1 MNQEVTLLIEGMTCA
16 SCSAAVERVTRKLP
30 GVVSSEVNLAT
41 NRARV
46 VFDPEQVDIDAIC
59 QKIEKAGFGAREETK
74 AAAKNQEVI
83 LNIEGMTCA
92 SCSAAVE
99 RVTRK
104 LSGVITSEVNLTT
117 NKARIVYDP
126 SLVKLA
132 DIKSKIEKA
141 GFTPKDIDKEDRNG
155 ELGEQQKKLN
165 QQKKRLIVT
174 ICLAIPLLYISM
186 GHMIPVNLPLPEFLH
201 MHTNPL
207 NFALAQLILTVL
219 ILWNGRKFY
228 VVGFKTLL
236 RGHPNMDSLVAIG
249 TGSAFLYSLVMTIRI
264 PTEHMSVENLYY
276 ESAAVVVTLIMLGKY
291 LEARSKGKTSEA
303 IKKLMELAPDT
314 ATLLREGQEME
325 VRVEEVVPGDI
336 LLVKPGSKVP
346 LDGTVVGG
354 SSSVDESMLTGESIP
369 VEKEE
374 GDTVIGG
381 SINFNGALQ
390 VQVTHVGED
399 TTLSRIIRM
408 MEEAQGKKAPISKL
422 ADTVAGY
429 FVPTVMAIAF
439 AAALI
444 WALLGHDA
452 AFVLTI
458 FVSVLVIAC
467 PCALGLATPT
477 AIMVGT
483 GLGANHGILIKSG
496 EALETTHKIQV
507 VILDKTGTVT
517 EGKPKVVDIVSHSIP
532 EQELL
537 LMAASCERSSE
548 HPLASA
554 IVAGAQERGLELE
567 TAEEFQSTTGKGI
580 QAVLK
585 GRHFHIGNKKM
596 LDELKVP
603 AGEYEEASKAAA
615 EKGQTPMFVVIDGKL
630 EGMICVADTIK
641 ATSKEAIAEMRE
653 LGIRVVM
660 LTGDNKLTADYIGRQ
675 VEVDEV
681 IAEVLP
687 GDKSAVVERYQKEG
701 YAVMM
706 VGDGINDAPALVQ
719 ADIGAAIG
727 SGSDIALESSDI
739 VLMKSDLKD
748 VYKAIRLS
756 RATIRN
762 IKQNLFWA
770 FFYNTLGIPIAA
782 GLLYALGGP
791 LLNPI
796 LGGLAMSLSS
806 VSVVSNAL
814 RLKRLKL

>member
-1 MNQEVTLLIEGMTCA
+1 MNQEVT
-16 SCSAAVERVTRKLP
+16 
-30 GVVSSEVNLAT
+30 
-41 NRARV
+41 
-46 VFDPEQVDIDAIC
+46 
-59 QKIEKAGFGAREETK
+59 
-74 AAAKNQEVI
+74 

-104 LSGVITSEVNLTT
+104 LDGVVTSEVNLTT
-117 NKARIVYDP
+117 NKAHIVYDP
-126 SLVKLA
+126 SKVKLA
-132 DIKSKIEKA
+132 DIKLKIEKA
-141 GFTPKDIDKEDRNG
+141 GFVPKDIDKEDRG
-155 ELGEQQKKLN
+155 AELNEQQARL
-165 QQKKRLIVT
+165 QKQKQRLIVT
-174 ICLAIPLLYISM
+174 ICFAIPLLYISM
-186 GHMIPVNLPLPEFLH
+186 GHMIPVTLPLPEFLH
-201 MHTNPL
+201 MHSHPL
-207 NFALAQLILTVL
+207 NFALAQLILTL
-219 ILWNGRKFY
+219 IILWNGRKFY
-228 VVGFKTLL
+228 IVGFKTLFL
-236 RGHPNMDSLVAIG
+236 GHPNMDSLVAIG
-249 TGSAFLYSLVMTIRI
+249 TGSAFLYSLVMTLRI
-264 PTEHMSVENLYY
+264 PSDPNSAENLYY

-303 IKKLMELAPDT
+303 IKKLMELAPET
-314 ATLLREGQEME
+314 AILLRGDQEVE
-325 VRVEEVVPGDI
+325 VRVEEIVPGDI
-336 LLVKPGSKVP
+336 LLVKPGNKIP
-346 LDGTVVGG
+346 LDGIVTEGA
-354 SSSVDESMLTGESIP
+354 SSVDESMLTGESIP

-381 SINFNGALQ
+381 SINFNGAFQ
-390 VQVTHVGED
+390 MKVTHVGED
-399 TTLSRIIRM
+399 TTLSRIIQM
-408 MEEAQGKKAPISKL
+408 MEDAQGKKAPISKL

-429 FVPTVMAIAF
+429 FVPTVIAIALVS
-439 AAALI
+439 ALI

-507 VILDKTGTVT
+507 VVLDKTGTIT
-517 EGKPKVVDIVSHSIP
+517 EGRPKVVDVISYSM
-532 EQELL
+532 EADELL
-537 LMAASCERSSE
+537 RLAAGCERSSE
-548 HPLASA
+548 HPLGAA
-554 IVAGAQERGLELE
+554 IVEGAREKGLSLDAVEG
-567 TAEEFQSTTGKGI
+567 FQSMTGKGI

-585 GRHFHIGNKKM
+585 GQYFYIGNRKM
-596 LDELKVP
+596 LDEIGISAGAYEKA
-603 AGEYEEASKAAA
+603 AGEAANR
-615 EKGQTPMFVVIDGKL
+615 GQTPMFVVMNGELSGI
-630 EGMICVADTIK
+630 ICVADTIK
-641 ATSKEAIAEMRE
+641 PTSKEAIAKMQE

-660 LTGDNKLTADYIGRQ
+660 LTGDNRLTADYIGK
-675 VEVDEV
+675 EVGVDQV

-687 GDKSAVVERYQKEG
+687 GDKSAVVERFQKEG

-727 SGSDIALESSDI
+727 SGSDIALESSDL
-739 VLMKSDLKD
+739 VLMKSDLND
-748 VYKAIRLS
+748 VYKAIKLS

-796 LGGLAMSLSS
+796 VGGLAMSFSS

>member
-1 MNQEVTLLIEGMTCA
+1 
-16 SCSAAVERVTRKLP
+16 
-30 GVVSSEVNLAT
+30 
-41 NRARV
+41 
-46 VFDPEQVDIDAIC
+46 
-59 QKIEKAGFGAREETK
+59 
-74 AAAKNQEVI
+74 
-83 LNIEGMTCA
+83 
-92 SCSAAVE
+92 
-99 RVTRK
+99 
-104 LSGVITSEVNLTT
+104 
-117 NKARIVYDP
+117 
-126 SLVKLA
+126 
-132 DIKSKIEKA
+132 
-141 GFTPKDIDKEDRNG
+141 
-155 ELGEQQKKLN
+155 
-165 QQKKRLIVT
+165 
-174 ICLAIPLLYISM
+174 
-186 GHMIPVNLPLPEFLH
+186 
-201 MHTNPL
+201 
-207 NFALAQLILTVL
+207 
-219 ILWNGRKFY
+219 
-228 VVGFKTLL
+228 
-236 RGHPNMDSLVAIG
+236 
-249 TGSAFLYSLVMTIRI
+249 
-264 PTEHMSVENLYY
+264 
-276 ESAAVVVTLIMLGKY
+276 
-291 LEARSKGKTSEA
+291 
-303 IKKLMELAPDT
+303 
-314 ATLLREGQEME
+314 
-325 VRVEEVVPGDI
+325 
-336 LLVKPGSKVP
+336 
-346 LDGTVVGG
+346 VGG